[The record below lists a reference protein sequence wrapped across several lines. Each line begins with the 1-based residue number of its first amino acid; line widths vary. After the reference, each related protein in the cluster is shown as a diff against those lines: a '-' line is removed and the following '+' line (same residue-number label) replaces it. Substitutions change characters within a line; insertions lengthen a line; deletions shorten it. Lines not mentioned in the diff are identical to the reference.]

1 MPVQPTWG
9 QPARLE
15 GSNCCQ
21 ESRARSSETD
31 REVGRAHKVL
41 LPGKAQARRSFPH
54 SSSIAE
60 SSLAVLLCDGGNVV
74 VRNFGLAGLSAR
86 CCTSTLLGT
95 PSYQFSLRVFLAPA
109 GWGTFASIT
118 PPLTA
123 CCGVPPGPLLGTL
136 LFSAHVACKGVERN
150 KLFSGMQLSQHTPR
164 HPARRGLANSSTG
177 TAVAGVKCK
186 RRASTRTRNASS

>member
-86 CCTSTLLGT
+86 CCTSTLLWYAII
-95 PSYQFSLRVFLAPA
+95 SVFFESFFSSRRLGHLCKHHAATDRMLRR
-109 GWGTFASIT
+109 TSRT
-118 PPLTA
+118 TA
-123 CCGVPPGPLLGTL
+123 
-136 LFSAHVACKGVERN
+136 RN
-150 KLFSGMQLSQHTPR
+150 FVVL
-164 HPARRGLANSSTG
+164 
-177 TAVAGVKCK
+177 
-186 RRASTRTRNASS
+186 STRRMQRSRTK